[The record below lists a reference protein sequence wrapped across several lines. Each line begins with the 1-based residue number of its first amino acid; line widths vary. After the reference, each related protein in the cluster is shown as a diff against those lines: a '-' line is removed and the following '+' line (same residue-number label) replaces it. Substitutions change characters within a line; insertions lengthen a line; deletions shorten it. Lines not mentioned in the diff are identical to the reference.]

1 MKSEYDVI
9 VVGGGPAGSLAA
21 RTAAEQGLEV
31 LLIEKRQEIGDPVR
45 CAEGVGKVGLAEFME
60 PDARWIC
67 ADIKMARIFS
77 PDGTKVELTEKM
89 AGNEVGYV
97 LERKIFDRAVAKT
110 AAKAGAEVQVKT
122 QATGLLTEN
131 GNIVGIK
138 GKQRGT
144 DFEARAKVVV
154 AADGVESKIGRWAGI
169 NTTLK
174 LKDVETCAQFLMTDI
189 DIIPE
194 SCDFYLGSKY
204 APGGYVWVFPKG
216 KREANVGMGMLG
228 SHYKG
233 RHPIQYIR
241 DFVDWKFPEGKIIE
255 TVVGAV
261 PVSGML
267 PKLSTG
273 GMVLVGDA
281 GHVSDP
287 ITGGGIINAMA
298 SGKIAGNV
306 IAECIKANDV
316 SAKPLIKYD
325 RLVREELGKSLDKNY
340 KIKEVVTRV
349 NDNTMNLVAHS
360 LQGVELENVTI
371 PKLVKE
377 IVMRNPGLLKELVGL
392 I

>member
-21 RTAAEQGLEV
+21 RTAAKAGLDV

-45 CAEGVGKVGLAEFME
+45 CAEGVGKVGLAEFMD
-60 PDARWIC
+60 PDPKWIC

-77 PDGTKVELTEKM
+77 PDGTMIELTEKM

-97 LERKIFDRAVAKT
+97 LERKIFDREVAKT

-122 QATGLLTEN
+122 QATGLIIDD
-131 GNIVGIK
+131 GNVVGIK
-138 GKQRGT
+138 GKQRGN

-154 AADGVESKIGRWAGI
+154 AADGVESKVGRWAGI

-189 DIIPE
+189 DILPT

-216 KREANVGMGMLG
+216 NREANVGMGMLG
-228 SHYKG
+228 SHYKSK
-233 RHPIQYIR
+233 HPIQYIR

-267 PKLSTG
+267 PKLSTSG
-273 GMVLVGDA
+273 LVLVGDA

-306 IAECIKANDV
+306 IAESIKGGDV
-316 SAKPLIKYD
+316 SAKALTKYD

-360 LQGVELENVTI
+360 LRGVELENVTI

-377 IVMRNPGLLKELVGL
+377 IVIRNPGLLKELVGL

>member
-21 RTAAEQGLEV
+21 RTAAQHGLDV

-45 CAEGVGKVGLAEFME
+45 CAEGVGKAGLAEFME
-60 PDARWIC
+60 PDPKWIC
-67 ADIKMARIFS
+67 ADIKRGRIFS
-77 PDGTKVELTEKM
+77 PDGTMIEISEKM

-97 LERKIFDRAVAKT
+97 LERKIFDREVAKT
-110 AAKAGAEVQVKT
+110 AARAGAEVQVKT
-122 QATGLLTEN
+122 QATGLLIEN
-131 GNIVGIK
+131 GNVVGIK
-138 GKQRGT
+138 GKQRGNE
-144 DFEARAKVVV
+144 FEARARVVV
-154 AADGVESKIGRWAGI
+154 GADGVESKVGRWAGI

-174 LKDVETCAQFLMTDI
+174 LKDIETCAQFLMTDI
-189 DIIPE
+189 DIEPD

-216 KREANVGMGMLG
+216 RREANVGMGMLG

-241 DFVDWKFPEGKIIE
+241 DFVDWKFPEGKILE

-267 PKLSTG
+267 PRLSTG
-273 GMVLVGDA
+273 GLVLVGDA

-298 SGKIAGNV
+298 SGRIAGNV
-306 IAECIKANDV
+306 IAECIRENDV
-316 SAKPLIKYD
+316 SGKALTKYD
-325 RLVREELGKSLDKNY
+325 KIVREELGKSLDKNY

-349 NDNTMNLVAHS
+349 SDHTMNVAAHS
-360 LQGVELENVTI
+360 LQGVEFENFTI

-377 IVMRNPGLLKELVGL
+377 IVTRNPGVLKELVGL